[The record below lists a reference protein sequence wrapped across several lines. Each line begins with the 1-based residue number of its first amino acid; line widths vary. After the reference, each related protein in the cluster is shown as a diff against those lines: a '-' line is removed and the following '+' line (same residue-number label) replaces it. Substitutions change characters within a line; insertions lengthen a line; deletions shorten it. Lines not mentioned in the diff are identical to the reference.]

1 MTIKFID
8 EVDLSGK
15 RVFLRADLNVPMNEK
30 GEITD
35 DTRIL
40 AVVPTI
46 RYALRNEAR
55 LIVASHLGRPKEGTR
70 DPRYIMEPVASR
82 LAEVLR
88 REVVQAPEVI
98 SDGVKIWANQIKD
111 AEIMVLENLRFH
123 PGEKKNDPDLAQAFA
138 DFTDVYVNDA
148 FGSSHR
154 AHASI
159 DALPRLVRE
168 KCAGFLMRKEIQYF
182 KLAMDNPARPVLAIL
197 GGVKVSDKVGV
208 IKNLIERVDAILV
221 GGAMAYTFL
230 RARGENVGLSKVEPS
245 KLHLAKDILRSA
257 ENKGVK
263 IHLPVDHIAAT
274 KMEAGAPSRIV
285 PSDGFESDEI
295 GLDIGPKTREA
306 FAKVI
311 NEAKTI
317 IWNGPMGVFEIEEF
331 AAGTFAIARAIAE
344 TDALSVVGGGDSVAA
359 VKAVGVADKIS
370 HISTGGGASL
380 ELLEGKVLPGLAAL
394 DVVEEEKEKEEEPI

>member
-8 EVDLSGK
+8 EIDLNGK
-15 RVFLRADLNVPMNEK
+15 RVFLRADLNVPMNDK

-35 DTRIL
+35 DTRIK

-55 LIVASHLGRPKEGTR
+55 LIVASHLGRPKQGSK
-70 DPRYIMEPVASR
+70 DPRYSMEPVAAR

-88 REVVQAPEVI
+88 RDVVQAPEVI

-123 PGEKKNDPDLAQAFA
+123 PGEKTNDPDLARAFA
-138 DFTDVYVNDA
+138 EFTDVYVNDA

-154 AHASI
+154 AHTSI
-159 DALPRLVRE
+159 DALPRLVKE

-182 KLAMDNPARPVLAIL
+182 KLAMEDPARPVLAIL
-197 GGVKVSDKVGV
+197 GGAKVSDKVGV
-208 IKNLIERVDAILV
+208 IKNLIERVDSILI

-230 RARGENVGLSKVEPS
+230 KARGEKVGKSKVEPG

-257 ENKGVK
+257 QDKGVQ
-263 IHLPVDHIAAT
+263 IHLPTDHVVAT
-274 KMEAGAPSRIV
+274 KMEAGVASRIV
-285 PSDGFESDEI
+285 ESGGFESDEM

-306 FAKVI
+306 FAEVLGG
-311 NEAKTI
+311 AKTI

-331 AAGTFAIARAIAE
+331 AAGTFAVAHAVAE
-344 TDALSVVGGGDSVAA
+344 VEALSVVGGGDSVAA
-359 VKAVGVADKIS
+359 VKAAGVADKIT

-394 DVVEEEKEKEEEPI
+394 EMEEEEQPTA